1 MDGATG
7 STQDPAKAGKGAPLG
22 EAGEKKASKTVAD
35 IWREV
40 QAEQQKFNNIVKVM
54 VGLLIV
60 AAIVAAALAVVSY
73 LRFSDIR
80 DNYDELIARAEAQSR
95 LNAGDGVRAQQRL
108 VNQLLQIREDSEA
121 QRQEAELTRLVDRAL
136 SARQAGGP
144 VMSLVDLKAQAIEVA
159 KEHLAGITLNNAT
172 SHLISSVERSGAI
185 PLTGPER
192 ALLEA
197 ALADWRTPRTTTAEM
212 QRLID
217 VSADPVM
224 KGYGHIGLAKIYND
238 STDGVDNPGLTDEC
252 AAIIDEVRIAAGLGV
267 EAMGPYLWKGECLRD
282 QGRESDAF
290 DAFASA
296 LRVGDVATETL
307 DNIRLAAHGA
317 GTTLVA
323 RAARAPDAQLGVD
336 EVSDV
341 FNALSPIKEKV
352 PGLIGA
358 AETEDP
364 LAAAYALL
372 EYAANLRVQ
381 RGEGEVGKVYTA
393 ENIGFVFV
401 LSERWAEGLA
411 HAQAIDQ
418 VLPLAWNLTV
428 LHICAIEMAA
438 ADGVSNV
445 DRQYFL
451 SEAERARR
459 TLALM
464 DHRRFGE
471 QELKKLLPVRYDDTV
486 DELVRPARERME
498 NAENMAIS
506 YPGTGE

>member
-7 STQDPAKAGKGAPLG
+7 STQNKAKADAAAPLG
-22 EAGEKKASKTVAD
+22 DAGEKKASKTVAD

-73 LRFSDIR
+73 MRFSDIR

-136 SARQAGGP
+136 AARQAGGP
-144 VMSLVDLKAQAIEVA
+144 VQTLPQLKAQALDVA
-159 KEHLAGITLNNAT
+159 KAHLAGTTLNNAT
-172 SHLISSVERSGAI
+172 SHLVSSVETSGSI

-197 ALADWRTPRTTTAEM
+197 ALADWRAPRTATAEM

-217 VSADPVM
+217 VSSDPVM
-224 KGYGHIGLAKIYND
+224 KGYGHIGLAKIHND
-238 STDGVDNPGLTDEC
+238 LTTDVDNAGQTDDC
-252 AAIIDEVRIAAGLGV
+252 AAVVDEVRIAAGLGV
-267 EAMGPYLWKGECLRD
+267 QEMGPYLWKGECLRD

-296 LRVGDVATETL
+296 LRAGNVETETL

-323 RAARAPDAQLGVD
+323 RAARAPGAQLGVD
-336 EVSDV
+336 EVSNV
-341 FNALSPIKEKV
+341 FTALSPIEETV
-352 PGLIGA
+352 PGLVGA
-358 AETEDP
+358 AETQDP

-372 EYAANLRVQ
+372 EYAASLRVQ

-411 HAQAIDQ
+411 HAQAVDQ

-428 LHICAIEMAA
+428 LHICANELANTE
-438 ADGVSNV
+438 GVPNA
-445 DRQYFL
+445 DRQRFRA
-451 SEAERARR
+451 EAERARR

-471 QELKKLLPVRYDDTV
+471 QELKKLLPVKYDSTV
-486 DELVRPARERME
+486 NELVRPARERME
-498 NAENMAIS
+498 QAETMAINYS
-506 YPGTGE
+506 GDGG